1 MVMADKGF
9 TVEDLLAVTVKL
21 NMPPRIP
28 SHRQM
33 TTNEFF
39 QTQGIASA
47 RIVVEMK
54 MEQFKNNRIIS
65 GTLPLSEAH
74 LSEQMALLCIA

>member
-1 MVMADKGF
+1 MADKGF
-9 TVEDLLAVTVKL
+9 AVEDLL

-28 SHRQM
+28 SYRQM

-54 MEQFKNNRIIS
+54 MEQFKNYKILS

-74 LSEQMALLCIA
+74 LSEQMAFFCALHGQIFCPH